1 MRAGGN
7 RSKKDFDDVAL
18 KILEAWNSIVNPG
31 SKQHEKRE
39 DLELK
44 RVFVMGA
51 ITTGVESGFVLP
63 EVSLQYQVPRI
74 SLVLEYFWAGRE
86 LTMLNIGGT
95 GRCVAKG
102 EYASLRGPG

>member
-18 KILEAWNSIVNPG
+18 KILETWNSIVNSG
-31 SKQHEKRE
+31 SKKDEKRQE
-39 DLELK
+39 LELK

-63 EVSLQYQVPRI
+63 EVSLPDTTYQCSVGMG
-74 SLVLEYFWAGRE
+74 LGW
-86 LTMLNIGGT
+86 
-95 GRCVAKG
+95 KG
-102 EYASLRGPG
+102 S